1 MATRKKPPVKVKAAK
16 PPPSL
21 GVAQEQLEASSR
33 ELRSAQKAYRSASER
48 LATAEEAQNN
58 ALATLNAT
66 LFAVK
71 SDTKVIPLHAQ

>member
-1 MATRKKPPVKVKAAK
+1 MVTRKKAPAKVKAAK

-33 ELRSAQKAYRSASER
+33 ELRSAQKAYRNASER
-48 LATAEEAQNN
+48 LVTAEEAQNN